1 MDTNQPFL
9 APKPSIS
16 QIRSLIFP
24 PEIHTALARWI
35 SRPARVDCH
44 NISHVSSYGLTMS
57 LFYAHIIYIYISI
70 SISIYIMSMKYSHS
84 WSICYINPI
93 QFPKNQTFQW
103 FSTRFPMV
111 SSKKVMVFQPQLRSR
126 RGPSG
131 CCNSSAVIQFSLS
144 SRPSCFS
151 ILGGSTGSSGYDIH
165 SSPWVKSP
173 CY

>member
-57 LFYAHIIYIYISI
+57 LFYAHIIYIYIYISI
-70 SISIYIMSMKYSHS
+70 SISIYIYNVHEIFPFMEYLLHKSRTIPKKSNFPMIFHALSHGFFEKS
-84 WSICYINPI
+84 HG
-93 QFPKNQTFQW
+93 
-103 FSTRFPMV
+103 FSTPAPF
-111 SSKKVMVFQPQLRSR
+111 SKGSQRLLQFFRCDPILLIFQAQLLFNPRWLHW
-126 RGPSG
+126 
-131 CCNSSAVIQFSLS
+131 FLW
-144 SRPSCFS
+144 
-151 ILGGSTGSSGYDIH
+151 L
-165 SSPWVKSP
+165 
-173 CY
+173 